1 MGMSNFAKKFMSLRG
16 WTMKNKD
23 FVAFILSHGRAEK
36 VDTYK
41 TLKKQGYTGEIIF
54 ICDDDDKQ
62 LELYKKKYKNVEV
75 FNKKDVEQRYDTAD
89 NFENRGCIFY
99 ARNYCF
105 EIAKKLGIK
114 NFIELD
120 DDYTSFSYLYDKNGN
135 YKRAKIK
142 NLDNI
147 FDAYVDF
154 LNNTPVDCV
163 AMIQGG
169 DLIGGKD
176 NSMIRNRHKK
186 RKCMNTFFCST
197 EKPFEFYGK
206 INEDV
211 NTYTYLGSIGKIF
224 FQLPE
229 ILMIQKQTQ
238 SNSGGMTEQYLD
250 SGTYYKTFYSIMY
263 MPSAVQIYTMGDS
276 NKRIHHFVNWKYCV
290 PCILDEKY
298 KKAG

>member
-1 MGMSNFAKKFMSLRG
+1 
-16 WTMKNKD
+16 MKTNNEILLEYLKD
-23 FVAFILSHGRAEK
+23 GNIVTTR
-36 VDTYK
+36 
-41 TLKKQGYTGEIIF
+41 
-54 ICDDDDKQ
+54 
-62 LELYKKKYKNVEV
+62 
-75 FNKKDVEQRYDTAD
+75 TAP
-89 NFENRGCIFY
+89 E
-99 ARNYCF
+99 
-105 EIAKKLGIK
+105 KLGIK

-120 DDYTSFSYLYDKNGN
+120 DDYISFYYLYDKNGN
-135 YKRAKIK
+135 YKKAKIK

-147 FDAYVDF
+147 FDVYVDF

-169 DLIGGKD
+169 DLIGGKG
-176 NSMIRNRHKK
+176 NSMIKNRHKK

-263 MPSAVQIYTMGDS
+263 MPSAVQIYTMGAR

-298 KKAG
+298 KKAS